1 MENRPLCHLGM
12 ELTKQ
17 NRLPG
22 PRCSAQAAL
31 VSASNPD
38 HVMSGCGS
46 SSLAREE
53 KFSWRHLAVSVR
65 LRVLLRLGTQK
76 PGKQSLV
83 LTM

>member
-1 MENRPLCHLGM
+1 VDPSFTASLSSHATAFSVHRPLCHLGM

-22 PRCSAQAAL
+22 PRCGAQAAL

-46 SSLAREE
+46 SGLDREE
-53 KFSWRHLAVSVR
+53 KVSWRYCT
-65 LRVLLRLGTQK
+65 GTC
-76 PGKQSLV
+76 
-83 LTM
+83 